1 MQPKYLFFP
10 KLIGLVFIFA
20 ICSCNENT
28 KKTDRQSTVHVINT
42 PVITE
47 DSITSQIRPVLVIHE
62 TNEIQMG
69 GYIINSLDVDSIRY
83 QKISMKDYYLTMKAE
98 LKSELHLSTNK
109 EKTEKAIALMG
120 QMAAKA
126 DTAAT
131 AYKVYFHLNATA
143 GKTVYNE
150 GHTKYLDKDFKEL
163 KRNFTNIQ

>member
-10 KLIGLVFIFA
+10 KLIGLIIFFA
-20 ICSCNENT
+20 ICSCNDNA
-28 KKTDRQSTVHVINT
+28 KKTDTQSAKPVINAQ
-42 PVITE
+42 VIPE

-98 LKSELHLSTNK
+98 LNGELHLSTNK
-109 EKTEKAIALMG
+109 EKTEKAIAHMGLM
-120 QMAAKA
+120 ASKA

-131 AYKVYFHLNATA
+131 VYKVYFHLNATV
-143 GKTVYNE
+143 GKLIYNE

-163 KRNFTNIQ
+163 KRDFRNIQ